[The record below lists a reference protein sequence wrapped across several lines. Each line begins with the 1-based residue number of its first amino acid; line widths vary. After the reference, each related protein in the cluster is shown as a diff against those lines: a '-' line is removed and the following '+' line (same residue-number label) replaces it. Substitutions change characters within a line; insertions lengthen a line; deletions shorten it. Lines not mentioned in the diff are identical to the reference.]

1 MLNPAHE
8 VHQAHEAQNVHELLL
23 STVKQVRALH
33 ATLSALM
40 TDVAAI
46 RRTFLQRRGDM
57 DRYKENLRSAIETAK
72 PIVDEAMQSYDE
84 MIRQIQES
92 EGWRN

>member
-33 ATLSALM
+33 PTLSPLM

-46 RRTFLQRRGDM
+46 RRTFLQGRGYMVHYKTICAQQLKPPSRLWKRRCSPTM
-57 DRYKENLRSAIETAK
+57 R
-72 PIVDEAMQSYDE
+72 
-84 MIRQIQES
+84 
-92 EGWRN
+92 